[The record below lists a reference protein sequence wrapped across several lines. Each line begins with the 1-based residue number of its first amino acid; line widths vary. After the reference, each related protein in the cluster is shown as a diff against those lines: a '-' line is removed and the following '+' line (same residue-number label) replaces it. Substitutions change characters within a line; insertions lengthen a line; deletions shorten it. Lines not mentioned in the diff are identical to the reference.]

1 MDDDPE
7 HPLPSLP
14 PTVPTLDMDRATSS
28 RRTPDTTTVPSLC
41 ERHPGPRELTGRDP
55 GRPGDGVD
63 VLCLRI
69 NTRQGGLTVE
79 VVHGYLWGQGPRPCD
94 QRLRVVIER
103 TFGFSGKSGFIGE
116 TPEGAR

>member
-1 MDDDPE
+1 M
-7 HPLPSLP
+7 
-14 PTVPTLDMDRATSS
+14 
-28 RRTPDTTTVPSLC
+28 
-41 ERHPGPRELTGRDP
+41 
-55 GRPGDGVD
+55 
-63 VLCLRI
+63 
-69 NTRQGGLTVE
+69 E